1 MEDLSDR
8 IKKMSLSQTVMM
20 NQKSQDLKAKGIDV
34 INLSVGEPDFN
45 TPGHIKNAA
54 KKAIDDNYTFYS
66 PVPGYYD
73 LREAIS
79 KKLKDENGL
88 DYKPSQVV
96 VSNGAKHA
104 LSNVILSLIDVG
116 DEVIIPA
123 PYWVSYYEQVKIAGG
138 IPVVINTTIEQ
149 GFKASAEQ
157 INRAITKKTKALL
170 ICSPNNPAG
179 SLYDANELEAIAK
192 VIEKQNI
199 YVIADEI
206 YEYINFV
213 GKHESIAQIDTM
225 KDRAVI
231 INGVSKGFA
240 MTGWRIGY
248 MAGPEWLARACIKLQ
263 GQLTTGPCSVSQRA
277 ALAALTGDKKTS
289 VEMVKHYLRRR
300 DMVLEFLDNMEGVRY
315 AVPDGAFYVFPDISY
330 YFNKSWG
337 DKILKTSTDISMY
350 LLEQGHVGTVP
361 GEAFGIP
368 ECLRISF
375 ATSDEALKE
384 GLSRITNA
392 LEHLY
397 P

>member
-1 MEDLSDR
+1 
-8 IKKMSLSQTVMM
+8 MSLSQTVMM

-248 MAGPEWLARACIKLQ
+248 MAGPEWLAQACIKLQ

-300 DMVLEFLDNMEGVRY
+300 DMVLEFLDNMEGIRY
-315 AVPDGAFYVFPDISY
+315 TVPDGAFYVFPDISY

-337 DKILKTSTDISMY
+337 DKILKSSTDISMY

-384 GLSRITNA
+384 GLSRIKNA